1 MSRKQGKSKSLYLM
15 EIPAQ
20 EDVDESDLVIETVQP
35 TTSNKRRRIK
45 VSADSS
51 DTDLSD
57 SSDGA
62 NKIFKIKF
70 NVSSIDSCVPE
81 KVPQNLHLNSRN
93 EK

>member
-15 EIPAQ
+15 EIPAQIEFPPFPVPAQ

-45 VSADSS
+45 DSTDS

-57 SSDGA
+57 SSEGA

-81 KVPQNLHLNSRN
+81 KVP
-93 EK
+93 